1 MNQRYGP
8 PELVAAL
15 PVAFVQKHRRSSPI
29 AGDIPAYRLP
39 ALGSHILNYDEYN
52 VKDVTSV
59 TKSSLLNPGS
69 QIPDPHSIILR
80 A

>member
-1 MNQRYGP
+1 MNQTYGP

-15 PVAFVQKHRRSSPI
+15 TVAFVQQHRCPRPV

-52 VKDVTSV
+52 GKNMSLRVTH
-59 TKSSLLNPGS
+59 
-69 QIPDPHSIILR
+69 PDPVPF
-80 A
+80 